1 MTPDFYHAFE
11 DRYRGSRDLIKSRLQ
26 VYIPF
31 VQPLLAHYPKA
42 SAIDLG
48 CGRGEWLELAL
59 AAGFDANGVD
69 LDAGML
75 AHCQAHQLPARQA
88 DALEVLR
95 TLPTSSQ
102 AFVSAIH
109 VVEHIDFAQLE
120 LLVNES
126 LRVLLPGGLLILESP
141 NSENLTV
148 GTSSFYLD
156 PTHNRPVHPQLL
168 SFLVEY
174 AGFARS
180 RVLRLS
186 EDPELIRKRALG
198 LYDVFAGASPDFAVI
213 AQKPAPAE
221 ILATFDHEFHTQHGL
236 ALTQLAHH
244 YDELLEHRL
253 GRVELLEQRLARVDN
268 RAQSRLEEL
277 AGEIDSIRGQVVHL
291 EALLKQHQ
299 EAARMHPALTRTR
312 ALVGR
317 ALRRGMPLL
326 RAGIAHVP
334 PIKRAA
340 SAVLRSSPWLAN
352 LITRF
357 LPPPPPPP
365 HPLPCAPQR
374 FEDLRSVRV
383 MHAVAALPDN
393 TQSVTFLEIGD
404 HAK

>member
-11 DRYRGSRDLIKSRLQ
+11 DKYRGSRDLIKSRLQ

-31 VQPLLAHYPKA
+31 VEPLLAHYPKA
-42 SAIDLG
+42 NTIDLG

-59 AAGFDANGVD
+59 AAGFDAQGID

-75 AHCQAHQLPARQA
+75 AHCQARQLPARQA

-102 AFVSAIH
+102 AVVSAFH
-109 VVEHIDFAQLE
+109 VVEHIDLAQLE
-120 LLVNES
+120 LLVKES

-186 EDPELIRKRALG
+186 EDPELLRKRALG
-198 LYDVFAGASPDFAVI
+198 LYDVLAGASPDFAVI

-221 ILATFDHEFHTQHGL
+221 ILATFDQVFETHHGL
-236 ALTQLAHH
+236 ALTQVAHH
-244 YDELLEHRL
+244 YDELLDRRL
-253 GRVELLEQRLARVDN
+253 ERVDN
-268 RAQSRLEEL
+268 RAQIRLKEL
-277 AGEIDSIRGQVVHL
+277 ATEIDDLRGYVVHL
-291 EALLKQHQ
+291 EAMLKQHH
-299 EAARMHPALTRTR
+299 ETARMRPALARTR
-312 ALVGR
+312 ALAGR

-326 RAGIAHVP
+326 RAGIARVP

-340 SAVLRSSPWLAN
+340 SAVLRSSPWLAG

-357 LPPPPPPP
+357 LPTPPQAL
-365 HPLPCAPQR
+365 LPSAPQR

-383 MHAVAALPDN
+383 MRAVSTLPDN